1 MLVGNLQVVLDGHGR
16 RIADL
21 DEDGDTGE
29 VTPLDGEG
37 RFFDDPNTP
46 DTGCGSS
53 AIEDMG
59 AYEFGDSGPQSC
71 LGDLDNDR
79 DGDLADLAKLLGN
92 YGETCE

>member
-59 AYEFGDSGPQSC
+59 AY
-71 LGDLDNDR
+71 DLDNDR
-79 DGDLADLAKLLGN
+79 DGDLVDLAKLLGN